1 MFNLLN
7 NFEEKIIVVI
17 QKFLSNPFLDWFF
30 PFYTDIHKE
39 SWFILSLTIPLISLW
54 VYYIFLPSDFD
65 SEKGVMPPTFEI
77 KTPEKKTYSII
88 LGFFLTLITTDTFCG
103 QLIKKT
109 FERAR
114 PFQASVSVM
123 ALSPASGFSF
133 VSNHAANSF
142 AIATYLSHFYPKR
155 AAIFWSLAVLTAFSR
170 VYNGVHY
177 PSDVVVG
184 GLIGFLVSKLI
195 IKFIMKINGWI
206 VILKGVENTRPKQL

>member
-1 MFNLLN
+1 MFSLLN
-7 NFEEKIIVVI
+7 NLEERIIVAI
-17 QKFLSNPFLDWFF
+17 QKILSNPFLDWFF

-54 VYYIFLPSDFD
+54 VYYVSLPGELNSKREVRT
-65 SEKGVMPPTFEI
+65 SGFEG
-77 KTPEKKTYSII
+77 KTPEKKTYSVI
-88 LGFFLTLITTDTFCG
+88 LGFFLTLIVTDIFCG
-103 QLIKKT
+103 QIIKKT

-142 AIATYLSHFYPKR
+142 AIATYLSHFYPKY
-155 AAIFWSLAVLTAFSR
+155 AVIFWSMAALTAFSR

-184 GLIGFLVSKLI
+184 GLIGFIVSKLI
-195 IKFIMKINGWI
+195 IRFIMKIQ
-206 VILKGVENTRPKQL
+206 VVLDDTRHEQL